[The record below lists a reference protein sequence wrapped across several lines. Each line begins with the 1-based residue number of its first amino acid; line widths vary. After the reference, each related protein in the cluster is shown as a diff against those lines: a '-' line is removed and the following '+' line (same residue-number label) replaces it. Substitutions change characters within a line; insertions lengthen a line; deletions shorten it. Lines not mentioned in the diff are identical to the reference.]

1 MKKVL
6 FTLAT
11 VLVGLSHANAENN
24 VTSEVNASAKVN
36 DTAVARPT
44 SVTGDEQIL
53 AINEDLKITEA
64 SVDVVAPLLPGK
76 SQEEVI
82 ADDNLV
88 IEGSVKEVFPLD
100 FKKIEPSNKK
110 LRKSH
115 LKKNRE
121 SLLGSL

>member
-11 VLVGLSHANAENN
+11 VLVGLGHANAENN
-24 VTSEVNASAKVN
+24 VASEVNASAKVN
-36 DTAVARPT
+36 DTAVVRPA
-44 SVTGDEQIL
+44 SVTGDEPMLVIT
-53 AINEDLKITEA
+53 EDLKITEA

-76 SQEEVI
+76 SQEEII

-88 IEGSVKEVFPLD
+88 IEGNNKEVFPLD
-100 FKKIEPSNKK
+100 FKKIQPDKKK
-110 LRKSH
+110 LRKSN
-115 LKKNRE
+115 LKKSRE